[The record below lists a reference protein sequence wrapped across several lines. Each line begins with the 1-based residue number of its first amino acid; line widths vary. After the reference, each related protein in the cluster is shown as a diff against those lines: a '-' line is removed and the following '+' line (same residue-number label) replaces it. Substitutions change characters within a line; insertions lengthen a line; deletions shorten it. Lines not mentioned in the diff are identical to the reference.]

1 MSEKYPTSSVSV
13 EFVDT
18 TIMNI
23 PSLFPDLSEDIIL
36 TIARAIPF
44 LGISAL
50 QFDNDNLGH
59 NKDLI
64 TAISA
69 AYEFDYD
76 QVLNNPGNEVSEC
89 PRLSVVSSLDPED
102 INKGIETLKHYGRP
116 LIEIAIPCSA
126 RSMKEMLAT
135 KHLKNYSNIIQDS
148 LNKANE
154 LTMESDDFLLGC
166 SLVDPMTRT
175 NKPEFVDTVID
186 MALEMFSLDLIN
198 FNDLMGDLDPFDT
211 YEFFMN
217 VFKRVY
223 ESSNTGIVVSAEFN
237 NDGGLALANSLYF
250 IKSAIDFARNNKTHI
265 HTRVKTNISNLGG
278 RLSGCDIFS
287 LDLALRNHSLA
298 DLSSSQQLTIPDVS
312 TKGASRAIEIFRILN
327 IDVPIMAPVIGYNI
341 LSRELNKRV
350 IN

>member
-1 MSEKYPTSSVSV
+1 MSENYPISSVTV

-23 PSLFPDLSEDIIL
+23 PSLFPDLSEDRIL

-44 LGISAL
+44 LGIAAL
-50 QFDNDNLGH
+50 QFDNNNIGH

-69 AYEFDYD
+69 AFEFDYD
-76 QVLNNPGNEVSEC
+76 QVLNNPSNEVGEC

-102 INKGIETLKHYGRP
+102 INKGIETLKHYGRT

-126 RSMKEMLAT
+126 RSMREMLAT
-135 KHLKNYSNIIQDS
+135 KYIKNYSNTIQDS
-148 LNKANE
+148 LDKANE

-166 SLVDPMTRT
+166 SLVDPINRK

-198 FNDLMGDLDPFDT
+198 FNDLTGVLDPFDT

-217 VFKRVY
+217 VFNKIY
-223 ESSNTGIVVSAEFN
+223 ESSNSGIVVSSEFN
-237 NDGGLALANSLYF
+237 NNEGLATANSLYF
-250 IKSAIDFARNNKTHI
+250 IKAAIDFAKNHKTHI
-265 HTRVKTNISNLGG
+265 HTR
-278 RLSGCDIFS
+278 
-287 LDLALRNHSLA
+287 
-298 DLSSSQQLTIPDVS
+298 
-312 TKGASRAIEIFRILN
+312 
-327 IDVPIMAPVIGYNI
+327 
-341 LSRELNKRV
+341 
-350 IN
+350 